1 MEVCPASHCDAGEDW
16 TITNGIAPK
25 KGRSRLSK
33 HGLILRE
40 RRLEKAILLGSLIL
54 FLALS
59 ACNWFR
65 DFDFARGARL
75 TGGDPQ
81 AGRQRMKMRSCGSCH
96 VIPGVFRADGKSA
109 PSLAHWHDR
118 DDFLGRRYKNTPE
131 NVEKWLDK
139 PSHRKPGTNM
149 PDMNLSP
156 EESRDM
162 TAYLFSIN

>member
-1 MEVCPASHCDAGEDW
+1 MRKPELTW
-16 TITNGIAPK
+16 K
-25 KGRSRLSK
+25 
-33 HGLILRE
+33 
-40 RRLEKAILLGSLIL
+40 RRPLEKAAVFGLLTLL
-54 FLALS
+54 LVFT

-75 TGGDPQ
+75 TGGNPE
-81 AGRQRMKMRSCGSCH
+81 AGRKRMMMRTCGSCH
-96 VIPGVFRADGKSA
+96 FIPGVIRAEGKSA
-109 PSLAHWHDR
+109 PSLAHWSGR
-118 DDFLGRRYKNTPE
+118 ETFLDGKYKNTPDD
-131 NVEKWLDK
+131 VEKWLDK